1 MYELIDYIAGTNF
14 ASTKSKIGVV
24 TLTQQFFGVTKIIL
38 HDGVSKPAPATIL
51 NPTYL
56 WDNFHSINSVL
67 HGITIKRTKVPCAMT
82 EIQFAGI
89 LGNNFANINGKV
101 CEIEGVEYFDEKTKA
116 YIDYKEEININ
127 NNNVKLLKVY

>member
-1 MYELIDYIAGTNF
+1 
-14 ASTKSKIGVV
+14 
-24 TLTQQFFGVTKIIL
+24 
-38 HDGVSKPAPATIL
+38 
-51 NPTYL
+51 
-56 WDNFHSINSVL
+56 
-67 HGITIKRTKVPCAMT
+67 MT